1 MQMHKK
7 EDAHEANS
15 VADVVSL
22 PVSREEI
29 IYLDTMKRQDIK
41 KSTWTRFKM
50 ANSEIFRKSSIHANA

>member
-15 VADVVSL
+15 VADVVNL

-29 IYLDTMKRQDIK
+29 IYLDTMKGQDIK
-41 KSTWTRFKM
+41 KALGLDSRLLTVRSYRNMFY
-50 ANSEIFRKSSIHANA
+50 NY